1 MYSKVK
7 KIKIIYKLIAE
18 IKEEIK
24 LPEGFEERKMYHAW
38 IQEPLCNVVDT
49 TWYYEIDIKIQNI
62 EKRLNNNINKTSL
75 KEIKIELEK
84 ITKEIDQKN
93 GWDIEKDNNFI
104 DEINKISLSIQHKTK
119 INNKFIAK

>member
-7 KIKIIYKLIAE
+7 KIKSIYKLIAE

-38 IQEPLCNVVDT
+38 VQEPICNVLDT
-49 TWYYEIDIKIQNI
+49 TWYHEIDIKIQNI

-75 KEIKIELEK
+75 KERAHNFNPWNHNW
-84 ITKEIDQKN
+84 ITKN
-93 GWDIEKDNNFI
+93 DITIVLFLLKD
-104 DEINKISLSIQHKTK
+104 
-119 INNKFIAK
+119 